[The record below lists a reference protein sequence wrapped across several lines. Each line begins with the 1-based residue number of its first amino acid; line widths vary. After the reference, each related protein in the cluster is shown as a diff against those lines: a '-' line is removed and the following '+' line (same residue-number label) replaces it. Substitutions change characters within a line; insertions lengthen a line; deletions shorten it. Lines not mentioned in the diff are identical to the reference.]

1 MTATVILIAL
11 GIVLTALFMLRK
23 VRKEVLVRRN
33 TEAMLNSLLENL
45 PAAVCLFDSS
55 CRCRKL
61 NAMCASIF
69 GFTEQT
75 ALDGVPGTDFPV
87 ASGVLSEK
95 VLRDVLESGEPR
107 MFPHSRTDADGK
119 TAYYQTTLVP
129 LRKEDEK
136 TDAVLCLSADMTTQK
151 LLEKKLSEQLA
162 FAQKLLK
169 TSPIGVLIAV
179 EGFIR
184 YSNPRAREL
193 MDLREE
199 MDVARVYPQLRE
211 AAAMLP
217 TLEDT
222 LTDIALKSRDASPGP
237 AASPP
242 VAPYYPHRV

>member
-151 LLEKKLSEQLA
+151 LLEKA
-162 FAQKLLK
+162 FRAACLCPK
-169 TSPIGVLIAV
+169 AV
-179 EGFIR
+179 EDQPNRRAYRGGRFHPVQQPPC
-184 YSNPRAREL
+184 SGTDGSPRGNGCGPRL
-193 MDLREE
+193 SP
-199 MDVARVYPQLRE
+199 VAR
-211 AAAMLP
+211 
-217 TLEDT
+217 
-222 LTDIALKSRDASPGP
+222 SRRH
-237 AASPP
+237 
-242 VAPYYPHRV
+242 APHA

>member
-1 MTATVILIAL
+1 
-11 GIVLTALFMLRK
+11 
-23 VRKEVLVRRN
+23 
-33 TEAMLNSLLENL
+33 
-45 PAAVCLFDSS
+45 
-55 CRCRKL
+55 
-61 NAMCASIF
+61 MCASIF

-119 TAYYQTTLVP
+119 TVYYQTTLVP

-222 LTDIALKSRDASPGP
+222 LTDIALKSRDAQ
-237 AASPP
+237 ASRITSGHL
-242 VAPYYPHRV
+242 YPHRV

>member
-136 TDAVLCLSADMTTQK
+136 TDAVLCLSADMTTRSCW
-151 LLEKKLSEQLA
+151 KKS
-162 FAQKLLK
+162 FP
-169 TSPIGVLIAV
+169 S
-179 EGFIR
+179 
-184 YSNPRAREL
+184 S
-193 MDLREE
+193 
-199 MDVARVYPQLRE
+199 
-211 AAAMLP
+211 LP
-217 TLEDT
+217 LP
-222 LTDIALKSRDASPGP
+222 KSC
-237 AASPP
+237 
-242 VAPYYPHRV
+242 

>member
-33 TEAMLNSLLENL
+33 TETMLNSLLENL

-69 GFTEQT
+69 GFTAQT

-129 LRKEDEK
+129 L
-136 TDAVLCLSADMTTQK
+136 
-151 LLEKKLSEQLA
+151 
-162 FAQKLLK
+162 AQ
-169 TSPIGVLIAV
+169 G
-179 EGFIR
+179 G
-184 YSNPRAREL
+184 
-193 MDLREE
+193 
-199 MDVARVYPQLRE
+199 
-211 AAAMLP
+211 
-217 TLEDT
+217 
-222 LTDIALKSRDASPGP
+222 
-237 AASPP
+237 
-242 VAPYYPHRV
+242 